1 MADSALPS
9 LQTRPGATALAP
21 QSSDDAIVSAIR
33 VGKRFVTPRG
43 PIDAVRD
50 VTLAFPAGSFNVI
63 VGPSGCGKSTFL
75 RMLAG
80 LDTPTSGELVFGDG
94 RAEGSSPTNALV
106 FQGRSLFPWLTL
118 RQNVSYGLRLKGTSR
133 AERGAR
139 ADELLQL
146 VGLRK
151 FARVYPHQVSEGMR
165 QRVAIARALAVDPD
179 ILLMDEPFGA
189 LDEQTRMIL
198 QEELLRIWEA
208 TGKTVVFVTHSLDEA
223 LVLADTIVV
232 MSAQPGTVRTVFD
245 VPFARPRSLAEVRTD
260 PRFAELFGRTWD
272 ILRAEVNAARAQQEQ
287 EIAR

>member
-1 MADSALPS
+1 MTESAVPVS
-9 LQTRPGATALAP
+9 TSSTHAPRASESIISTA
-21 QSSDDAIVSAIR
+21 R
-33 VGKRFVTPRG
+33 VGKVFQTPNG
-43 PIDAVRD
+43 PVSAVED
-50 VTLAFPAGSFNVI
+50 VTLSFEPGSFNVI
-63 VGPSGCGKSTFL
+63 VGPSGCGKSTLL

-80 LDTPTSGELVFGDG
+80 LESPSHGEMVFGSG
-94 RAEGSSPTNALV
+94 RNGDPEPTNALV

-118 RQNVSYGLRLKGTSR
+118 NQNVAYGLRLKGISR
-133 AERGAR
+133 SDRRSR

-151 FARVYPHQVSEGMR
+151 FSKAYPHQVSEGMR

-189 LDEQTRMIL
+189 LDEQTRLLL

-223 LVLADTIVV
+223 LLLADTIVV

-245 VPFARPRSLAEVRTD
+245 VPFSRPRTLTEVRKD
-260 PRFAELFGRTWD
+260 PKFAELFARTWD

-287 EIAR
+287 VIPT